1 MAPEGGLGHD
11 ATIAPL
17 PMATPITLP
26 RLSPGMNE
34 AAVARWL
41 KKSGD
46 TVKRGEP
53 LYEVETEKV
62 ATEVTA
68 PADGVLEIVVP
79 EGRTVAIG
87 TLLGRLTG
95 PDAEQAEAP
104 PAAEGPVVVQT
115 PALEPEQ
122 PASAQTETS
131 VGAAV
136 AEPVLGVAAPSEPE
150 ERRIVA
156 SPLARRIAREM
167 GVALE
172 GLKGSGPGGRI
183 IEKDVL
189 AAAQARGV
197 APREPEPAVAAVP
210 APAATAPPTPAPVP
224 APTPPPHP
232 SPVGRGDE
240 GVSRPFSGMRK
251 TIADRMLQSQNTNA
265 TVTLTLEVDM
275 QEATNL
281 RQQLVGEWEQ
291 REGVRI
297 TFTDVIV
304 KAVAKALTE
313 HRRLNASLEGD
324 RIVEHARI
332 HVGVA
337 VSLDD
342 GLIVPVVRDADKKSI
357 LEIGRETKQLG
368 EKARSGR
375 LTIEEVTGGTFSVTN
390 LGQAGVD
397 AFTPIINPPQCAI
410 LGVGKIAPKPVA
422 RDGQVVVRPQM
433 WLSLTF
439 DHRLVDGHPAAL
451 FLARVKEIL
460 EKPYLLFV

>member
-1 MAPEGGLGHD
+1 
-11 ATIAPL
+11 
-17 PMATPITLP
+17 
-26 RLSPGMNE
+26 MNE

-41 KKSGD
+41 KKTGD

-53 LYEVETEKV
+53 LFEVETEKV
-62 ATEVTA
+62 ATEVPA

-79 EGRTVAIG
+79 EGRTVTIG
-87 TLLGRLTG
+87 TLLARLTG
-95 PDAEQAEAP
+95 PELEQPATPPTVEQAAVAQPSVPAP
-104 PAAEGPVVVQT
+104 AEPAVAQAQTGVRVPAAE
-115 PALEPEQ
+115 
-122 PASAQTETS
+122 PASK
-131 VGAAV
+131 AAT
-136 AEPVLGVAAPSEPE
+136 PPRPD

-172 GLKGSGPGGRI
+172 GLTGSGPGGRI
-183 IEKDVL
+183 IERDVL
-189 AAAQARGV
+189 AAAEAR
-197 APREPEPAVAAVP
+197 VAAAKEAEAAVS
-210 APAATAPPTPAPVP
+210 PAAGPAPTPAPAVTPTAPPLAAP
-224 APTPPPHP
+224 AGT
-232 SPVGRGDE
+232 RDE

-251 TIADRMLQSQNTNA
+251 TIADRMLQSQSTSA

-281 RQQLVGEWEQ
+281 RQQLVAEWEQ

-324 RIVEHARI
+324 RIVEHAGV

-368 EKARSGR
+368 EKARAGR

-422 RDGQVVVRPQM
+422 HDGQVVVRPQM

-439 DHRLVDGHPAAL
+439 DHRLVDGYPAAL

>member
-136 AEPVLGVAAPSEPE
+136 AEAVLGVAGPSEPE

-189 AAAQARGV
+189 AAAGATQA
-197 APREPEPAVAAVP
+197 P
-210 APAATAPPTPAPVP
+210 APAAAP
-224 APTPPPHP
+224 APTVPRAPEPVAATAPAAPAAAPGAP
-232 SPVGRGDE
+232 SPYPSPTGRGDV
-240 GVSRPFSGMRK
+240 GRPFTGMRK

-324 RIVEHARI
+324 RIVEHGSV

-337 VSLDD
+337 VALDD